1 MKQFLCLLGLL
12 LITGCSSHQTESL
25 SVETFNAQTAEAHST
40 GSADWPQ
47 SCLLVALR
55 FVGDRDVC
63 SRTIEISSKPERF
76 EQAEVTITEEG
87 LLDDSVDGHRHR
99 LTLHK
104 TSEGYWV
111 LDSAQRSWKCVSG
124 RGHTGYSC
132 EPCS

>member
-1 MKQFLCLLGLL
+1 MKHLLCLLCLF
-12 LITGCSSHQTESL
+12 LITGCSSHPTESL
-25 SVETFNAQTAEAHST
+25 PVESFNAQTAEAHST
-40 GSADWPQ
+40 RSADWPQ

-87 LLDDSVDGHRHR
+87 LMDDSVDGQRHR

-104 TSEGYWV
+104 TS
-111 LDSAQRSWKCVSG
+111 
-124 RGHTGYSC
+124 
-132 EPCS
+132 